1 MDWTVA
7 PPLAWQAPCWA
18 KQAPSALWNRLL
30 ACQLLS
36 SALQGHAKGVTCVE
50 WSRTY
55 KFIAS
60 GSLDRLVMLWNP
72 FSQQP
77 LATLQVACMHR
88 LSHFLPTQALL

>member
-1 MDWTVA
+1 MLWSD
-7 PPLAWQAPCWA
+7 LA
-18 KQAPSALWNRLL
+18 

-36 SALQGHAKGVTCVE
+36 PALQGHAKGVTCVE

-77 LATLQVACMHR
+77 LATLQVAGMHC
-88 LSHFLPTQALL
+88 SHHALPTYAVLFSCATWQSCSF